1 MLRFGIYSECGV
13 SRSADRLEVDG
24 RGREQGKKTAKAVVR
39 VISWVG
45 GTVSYQT
52 GQTVTEADSGAGELN
67 FGMSEIS
74 VRHPREAVEYAAG
87 SESLTRGSR
96 LWNVSSDWNHYEKE

>member
-1 MLRFGIYSECGV
+1 M
-13 SRSADRLEVDG
+13 
-24 RGREQGKKTAKAVVR
+24 
-39 VISWVG
+39 
-45 GTVSYQT
+45 
-52 GQTVTEADSGAGELN
+52 TEADSGAGELN